1 MAERFLTFR
10 GNGQLYALGA
20 EQVSEVIRL
29 PALARVPQ
37 APKGLLG
44 LANLR
49 GNVLP
54 VASLR
59 GLLGVAEAEAV
70 APGIARAIVLDGAAA
85 MALAVDSIEAL
96 VTIESD
102 QIETRQAELATR
114 SGERLK
120 GAFATGGAVAK
131 ILDLA
136 PLIAAAFV
144 QQERARPRQTRAEA
158 MATATTTTED
168 AVDDRQHLVSFEIA
182 GQEYAFPLE
191 AVMEVVDAPETLAA
205 LPASEELVLGV
216 TPFRD
221 TLLPLLSLRGLLG
234 FAAAERTGREKV
246 VVARVGGAAVGLL
259 ADRMRSI
266 FPADAA
272 LIEKIPPVLAA
283 RAGGE
288 SRISAIYRGDGGRR
302 LVSLLS
308 PEQLFRED
316 VMQRL
321 NAGGAAPDN
330 ENAPAASGEERQF
343 VVFRLGNDEFGLPI
357 EAVNE
362 VARVPDQITRLPKAP
377 KFLEGVVNLRGEV
390 LPVVDQRRRFDMPA
404 LEHKGACR
412 LVVVRT
418 ERHRAG
424 LIVDSVSEVLRC
436 FAADIEPAPDLTN
449 EAVRLVNGVINLEKA
464 RRIVLLLDPAE
475 LLTRAERGLLDAFQ
489 AKADQAK
496 ADQAKADQ
504 AKSPRTAR

>member
-49 GNVLP
+49 GSVLP

-59 GLLGVAEAEAV
+59 GLLGVAEAEAA
-70 APGIARAIVLDGAAA
+70 APGMARAIVLDGAAP

-96 VTIESD
+96 VTLESD
-102 QIETRQAELATR
+102 QIETRQAELAAR
-114 SGERLK
+114 PGERLK
-120 GAFATGGAVAK
+120 GAFATNGAVAR

-144 QQERARPRQTRAEA
+144 QQERARPRQALAEA
-158 MATATTTTED
+158 TKAATEEA
-168 AVDDRQHLVSFEIA
+168 ADDRQRLVSFEIA

-246 VVARVGGAAVGLL
+246 VVARVGGAVVGLL
-259 ADRMRSI
+259 ADRMRTI
-266 FPADAA
+266 FPAEAA
-272 LIEKIPPVLAA
+272 LLEKIPPVLAA

-288 SRISAIYRGDGGRR
+288 SKISAIYRGDGGRR

-321 NAGGAAPDN
+321 SASGAAPEN
-330 ENAPAASGEERQF
+330 ENTPGARSGEERQF
-343 VVFRLGNDEFGLPI
+343 VVFRLGGDEFGLPI

-404 LEHKGACR
+404 LEQRGARR

-449 EAVRLVNGVINLEKA
+449 EAVRLVNGVVNLEKA
-464 RRIVLLLDPAE
+464 GRIVLLLDPAE

-489 AKADQAK
+489 AKTGQANTGQAK
-496 ADQAKADQ
+496 TGRA
-504 AKSPRTAR
+504 AR

>member
-10 GNGQLYALGA
+10 GDGQVYALGA

-59 GLLGVAEAEAV
+59 GLLGVAEAGAV
-70 APGIARAIVLDGAAA
+70 VPGTSRAIVLDGAAP

-102 QIETRQAELATR
+102 QIEIRQAELAAR
-114 SGERLK
+114 PGERLK
-120 GAFATGGAVAK
+120 GAFATGGTVAK

-144 QQERARPRQTRAEA
+144 QQERVRPRQAMAEA
-158 MATATTTTED
+158 AKASTEEG
-168 AVDDRQHLVSFEIA
+168 ADDRQRLVSFEIA

-234 FAAAERTGREKV
+234 FAATERTGREKV
-246 VVARVGGAAVGLL
+246 VVARVGGAMVGLL
-259 ADRMRSI
+259 ADRMRTI
-266 FPADAA
+266 FPAEAA

-288 SRISAIYRGDGGRR
+288 SKISAIYRGDGGRR

-321 NAGGAAPDN
+321 NASGAAPEN
-330 ENAPAASGEERQF
+330 ENAPRARSGEERQF
-343 VVFRLGNDEFGLPI
+343 VVFRLGDDEFGLPI

-362 VARVPDQITRLPKAP
+362 VARVPEQITRLPKAP

-404 LEHKGACR
+404 LEQKGARR

-449 EAVRLVNGVINLEKA
+449 EAVRLVNGVVNLEKA
-464 RRIVLLLDPAE
+464 GRIVLLLDPAE

-489 AKADQAK
+489 AKAGQAK
-496 ADQAKADQ
+496 PPEAKTQRA
-504 AKSPRTAR
+504 AR

>member
-1 MAERFLTFR
+1 MAERFLTLSA
-10 GNGQLYALGA
+10 NGQLYALGA
-20 EQVSEVIRL
+20 AEVAEVIRL
-29 PALARVPQ
+29 PFVARVPQ

-49 GNVLP
+49 GTVLP

-59 GLLGVAEAEAV
+59 GLLGLPQAATAE
-70 APGIARAIVLDGAAA
+70 PGAASRAIVLDGAAP
-85 MALAVDSIEAL
+85 VAL
-96 VTIESD
+96 VVDAIGALVSVEPD
-102 QIETRQAELATR
+102 QIETRQAELAGKP
-114 SGERLK
+114 GEKLK
-120 GAFATGGAVAK
+120 GAFATVTAAGGRGAVAK
-131 ILDLA
+131 ILDIGA
-136 PLIAAAFV
+136 LIAGAFV
-144 QQERARPRQTRAEA
+144 QQDRARPRQAFLASAGRER
-158 MATATTTTED
+158 TEG
-168 AVDDRQHLVSFEIA
+168 AADDSQRLVSFDVA

-191 AVMEVVDAPETLAA
+191 SVLEVVSAPETLAA
-205 LPASEELVLGV
+205 LPVSEELVLGV

-234 FAAAERTGREKV
+234 FPQGMRNGREKV
-246 VVARVGGAAVGLL
+246 VVARVGGALVGLL
-259 ADRMRSI
+259 ADRMRAI
-266 FPADAA
+266 FPADAG

-288 SRISAIYRGDGGRR
+288 SKITAIYRGDGGRR

-316 VMQRL
+316 VMDRL
-321 NAGGAAPDN
+321 KAGGGSAPEGEKDAGR
-330 ENAPAASGEERQF
+330 ESGDERQF
-343 VVFRLGNDEFGLPI
+343 VVFRLGEDEFGLPI

-377 KFLEGVVNLRGEV
+377 KFLEGVVNLRGDV
-390 LPVVDQRRRFDMPA
+390 LPVVDQRRRFDMAPLA
-404 LEHKGACR
+404 EQGGRR

-436 FAADIEPAPDLTN
+436 RAGDIEPAPNLTN
-449 EAVRLVNGVINLEKA
+449 EAVRLVQGVINLEKA
-464 RRIVLLLDPAE
+464 GRIVLLLDPAE

-489 AKADQAK
+489 AKTVQAE
-496 ADQAKADQ
+496 Q
-504 AKSPRTAR
+504 